1 MVAKYIRLPFIG
13 LLYVTNRFHYVCMQ
27 PAVGNCG
34 CILLAG
40 SGFPLDVDYMSKVE
54 QLAGRMA
61 DGCDGK
67 IKRVEREYPT

>member
-1 MVAKYIRLPFIG
+1 MCV
-13 LLYVTNRFHYVCMQ
+13 Q

-40 SGFPLDVDYMSKVE
+40 SGFPPDVDQMSKVE
-54 QLAGRMA
+54 QLAGQVS

-67 IKRVEREYPT
+67 IKRVATERE